1 MKFILASPCYQKIMQ
16 SENVRSGSLS
26 SHIYL
31 PLDLSWSLGSLCP
44 RQVPL
49 EAGIT
54 STFPLLWSR
63 TCYLHPGLTEGK
75 DQTRA
80 SDRSSAGSRN
90 QQTQWHYSPR
100 QSEGPSN
107 IVNEAQNLGA
117 ELHKD
122 KSCICFLLAAWLSF
136 WPYSSLHLHFVLQS
150 AALSMPANLENSAVA
165 TGLEKVSFH
174 SNTKERQCQ
183 KMFKLLQDYIY

>member
-1 MKFILASPCYQKIMQ
+1 MHLIRKCQIWI
-16 SENVRSGSLS
+16 SLF
-26 SHIYL
+26 
-31 PLDLSWSLGSLCP
+31 PDLSPPWPVLIRWSEWSLGSLCP

-63 TCYLHPGLTEGK
+63 SCYLHPGLTKGK

-80 SDRSSAGSRN
+80 PDRSSAGSRN
-90 QQTQWHYSPR
+90 QQTQWQYSPR
-100 QSEGPSN
+100 QTEGPSN
-107 IVNEAQNLGA
+107 IINEAQNLGA
-117 ELHKD
+117 EMHKD

-136 WPYSSLHLHFVLQS
+136 WQYSSLHLHFVLQS
-150 AALSMPANLENSAVA
+150 ATLSMPAHLENSAVA

-174 SNTKERQCQ
+174 SNTKEKQCQ
-183 KMFKLLQDYIY
+183 KMFKLPRSCTHFTC